1 MTSPMLTVFVL
12 AVLWLIVVV
21 PMIVRR
27 HDDRA
32 NERSVEQFGKAMRA
46 LTRRHVAMTR
56 PVDPRPVKLDAASHS
71 VFRDADSRAELFVP
85 GTRRAPLAPSTRRPV
100 PAAEEA
106 LMYPVDRA
114 DLSPAR
120 AQMMARRRRSLAIL
134 GLGSLLSLVLAIAV
148 GGPMWVP
155 ALLFV
160 TGLGGYLYFL
170 RSQVLRDQ
178 ERRQTRQ
185 ERATAHGLAGYD
197 ATERLDAPSAE
208 SAIRIDDDDLALH
221 DHDTIDL
228 TGLYDEEIAEQ
239 AATET
244 AERRA
249 S

>member
-1 MTSPMLTVFVL
+1 MTSPMLTVVVL

-32 NERSVEQFGKAMRA
+32 NERSVEQFGRSMRA

-56 PVDPRPVKLDAASHS
+56 PMRPVEVNAASHTDR
-71 VFRDADSRAELFVP
+71 RDAGSRAELFVP
-85 GTRRAPLAPSTRRPV
+85 GTRRAALAPSRRRPV

-120 AQMMARRRRSLAIL
+120 AQMMARRRRSLMIL
-134 GLGSLLSLVLAIAV
+134 GLGSLVSLVLAVVV

-155 ALLFV
+155 ALLFL

-178 ERRQTRQ
+178 ERRQARQ
-185 ERATAHGLAGYD
+185 ERASSHGLADYD
-197 ATERLDAPSAE
+197 ATDRIETPSVE
-208 SAIRIDDDDLALH
+208 SAVRIDDDDLALH

-228 TGLYDEEIAEQ
+228 TGLYDEDAAERAAPQ
-239 AATET
+239 AT
-244 AERRA
+244 ERRA

>member
-1 MTSPMLTVFVL
+1 MTSPMLTVLVL

-32 NERSVEQFGKAMRA
+32 NERSVEQFGKSMRA

-56 PVDPRPVKLDAASHS
+56 PVGPRPDELDAASHAAR
-71 VFRDADSRAELFVP
+71 RDAESRAELFVP
-85 GTRRAPLAPSTRRPV
+85 GTRRAAVPAPSMRRPV

-120 AQMMARRRRSLAIL
+120 AQMMARRRRSLTIL
-134 GLGSLLSLVLAIAV
+134 GVGSVVSLVLAVVV
-148 GGPMWVP
+148 GGPLWVP
-155 ALLFV
+155 ALLFLA
-160 TGLGGYLYFL
+160 GLGGYLYFL

-178 ERRQTRQ
+178 ERRQARE
-185 ERATAHGLAGYD
+185 ERAITRDVDGYD
-197 ATERLDAPSAE
+197 ATERLEPPTAE
-208 SAIRIDDDDLALH
+208 SAVRIDDDDLALH

-228 TGLYDEEIAEQ
+228 TGLYDEEAFEQ
-239 AATET
+239 A

>member
-1 MTSPMLTVFVL
+1 MTSPMLTVVVL

-32 NERSVEQFGKAMRA
+32 NERSVEQFGRSMRA

-56 PVDPRPVKLDAASHS
+56 PAASHPA
-71 VFRDADSRAELFVP
+71 DADVVRRPDPRAELFVT
-85 GTRRAPLAPSTRRPV
+85 GTRPAAAAPSMRRPV

-106 LMYPVDRA
+106 LMYPVDRS

-120 AQMMARRRRSLAIL
+120 QQMMARRRRSLGIL
-134 GLGSLLSLVLAIAV
+134 GAGSAVCLVLAVVI
-148 GGPMWVP
+148 GGAMWVP
-155 ALLFV
+155 ALLFIA
-160 TGLGGYLYFL
+160 GLGGYLYFL

-178 ERRQTRQ
+178 ERRQARQ
-185 ERATAHGLAGYD
+185 VRASARGSSGYD
-197 ATERLDAPSAE
+197 ATERIEAPEPE
-208 SAIRIDDDDLALH
+208 SAVRIDDDDFALH
-221 DHDTIDL
+221 NHDTVDL
-228 TGLYDEEIAEQ
+228 TGLYDEEFPEP
-239 AATET
+239 T

>member
-1 MTSPMLTVFVL
+1 MTSPTMTVLVL

-32 NERSVEQFGKAMRA
+32 NERSVEQFGKSMRA

-56 PVDPRPVKLDAASHS
+56 AGTSVAA
-71 VFRDADSRAELFVP
+71 VPAARRVADGTELFVS
-85 GTRRAPLAPSTRRPV
+85 GTRPAALAPSMRRPV

-106 LMYPVDRA
+106 LMYPADRS

-120 AQMMARRRRSLAIL
+120 TQMMARRRRSLTIL
-134 GLGSLLSLVLAIAV
+134 GLGSTVSVALALVV

-160 TGLGGYLYFL
+160 AGLGGYVYFL
-170 RSQVLRDQ
+170 RTQVLRDQ
-178 ERRQTRQ
+178 ERREARQ
-185 ERATAHGLAGYD
+185 VRATSRGPAGYD
-197 ATERLDAPSAE
+197 ITEGPERPSAE
-208 SAIRIDDDDLALH
+208 SAVRIDDDDVALH
-221 DHDTIDL
+221 NHDTVDL
-228 TGLYDEEIAEQ
+228 TGLYDEDAV
-239 AATET
+239 T
-244 AERRA
+244 AGSARRRA

>member
-1 MTSPMLTVFVL
+1 MTSPMLTVLVL

-32 NERSVEQFGKAMRA
+32 NERSVEQFGKSMRA

-56 PVDPRPVKLDAASHS
+56 PVGPRPDIDAASHAAR
-71 VFRDADSRAELFVP
+71 RDADSRAELFVP
-85 GTRRAPLAPSTRRPV
+85 GTRRAALAPSMRRAV
-100 PAAEEA
+100 PTAEEA

-120 AQMMARRRRSLAIL
+120 AQMMARRRRSLTIL
-134 GLGSLLSLVLAIAV
+134 GVGSVLSLVLAVVV

-155 ALLFV
+155 ALLFLA
-160 TGLGGYLYFL
+160 GLGGYLYFL
-170 RSQVLRDQ
+170 RSQVLHDL
-178 ERRQTRQ
+178 ERRQARQ
-185 ERATAHGLAGYD
+185 ERATTHGSAGYD
-197 ATERLDAPSAE
+197 ATERLEQPAAE
-208 SAIRIDDDDLALH
+208 SAVRIDDDDLALH
-221 DHDTIDL
+221 DHDTVDL
-228 TGLYDEEIAEQ
+228 TGLYDEEANAPQ
-239 AATET
+239 A

>member
-1 MTSPMLTVFVL
+1 MTSPMLTVLVL

-32 NERSVEQFGKAMRA
+32 NERSVEQFGKSMRA

-56 PVDPRPVKLDAASHS
+56 PVGPRPDDLDLASHAA
-71 VFRDADSRAELFVP
+71 RPAADARAELFVP
-85 GTRRAPLAPSTRRPV
+85 GTRRAAPAPSLRRPV

-120 AQMMARRRRSLAIL
+120 AQMMARRRRSLTIL
-134 GLGSLLSLVLAIAV
+134 GVGSGLSLVLAIVV

-155 ALLFV
+155 TMLFLV
-160 TGLGGYLYFL
+160 GLGGYLYFL
-170 RSQVLRDQ
+170 RSQVLRDA
-178 ERRQTRQ
+178 ERRQARQ
-185 ERATAHGLAGYD
+185 ERSVTHGSAGYD
-197 ATERLDAPSAE
+197 ATERIDAPIAE
-208 SAIRIDDDDLALH
+208 SAVRIDDDDLALH

-228 TGLYDEEIAEQ
+228 TGLYEEEADAPQ
-239 AATET
+239 A